1 MESQGAAPSVLPARL
16 VALVLLLAG
25 AFLVLRAPRVLLEG
39 RFWAEEGTVYFAAA
53 RGDGLGSLLRPHQ
66 GYLNLA
72 ANAAAAVAALPIF
85 PLEAAARV
93 TVVAALLLQLLP
105 PLLLLTRRAAWL
117 PGPGARL
124 SAVALYLLARP
135 SNEVWL
141 NTANSQFVLGVAA
154 AILLATESSRAGRGP
169 TLTLVGFAGLSGVPA
184 NLLFPLFWFEAR
196 RTRSRERFG
205 EALLLTGCAAVQMVF
220 VLSSFAGGARSA
232 RTDLD
237 LLLPVLLS
245 KSVILPFL
253 SDRSGGDLALRL
265 YLELARGGHA
275 APIALVAL
283 ALVLVFALATWRVRS
298 PEAAL
303 LATAALLL
311 TVAGFSGALGVD
323 RAAHLR
329 FVLPGESERYAWAPN
344 VLLLLSLLALGVRAS
359 GTHRLVR
366 AVAFALAAAAS
377 IHGLRSTFLAARE
390 LPLFYGGPSWPAE
403 VRAWRADPTRR
414 VRLWP
419 ADWTLDLGPGGEG
432 AAPQAR
438 H

>member
-1 MESQGAAPSVLPARL
+1 MEIPDAAPSGLPARL
-16 VALVLLLAG
+16 VVLVLLLAG
-25 AFLVLRAPRVLLEG
+25 AFLVLRAPRVLVEG

-53 RGDGLGSLLRPHQ
+53 RSDGPASLIRPHQ

-72 ANAAAAVAALPIF
+72 ANAAAAIAALPVF

-124 SAVALYLLARP
+124 AAVALYLLARP

-141 NTANSQFVLGVAA
+141 NTANSQFVLGVAV
-154 AILLATESSRAGRGP
+154 AIVLATESTRAGRGP
-169 TLTLVGFAGLSGVPA
+169 ALALVGFAGLSGVPA
-184 NLLFPLFWFEAR
+184 TLLFPLFWVDALR
-196 RTRSRERFG
+196 KRSRERLG
-205 EALLLTGCAAVQMVF
+205 EALLLTGCAAVQMAF

-232 RTDLD
+232 RADLD

-245 KSVILPFL
+245 KSVVLPFL
-253 SDRSGGDLALRL
+253 SDRRGGDVALRV
-265 YLELARGGHA
+265 YLGLARGGDA
-275 APIALVAL
+275 VPLTLAAL
-283 ALVLVFALATWRVRS
+283 ALVIAFGLATWRARS
-298 PEAAL
+298 FEAAL
-303 LATAALLL
+303 LATAALVL

-344 VLLLLSLLALGVRAS
+344 VLFLLSLLALGVRA
-359 GTHRLVR
+359 GTTHRLVR

-377 IHGLRSTFLAARE
+377 IHGLRSYVLSARE

-403 VRAWRADPTRR
+403 VRAWRADPTHR

-419 ADWTLDLGPGGEG
+419 ANWTLDLGPGGRG
-432 AAPQAR
+432 AAPAP
-438 H
+438 